1 MFVAKALLD
10 NRLMDLP
17 FSVPFFKWMRGERLV
32 FSDLKLIDP
41 EFAASMDKMVDLCEK
56 KKQIESNPSLVRNR
70 NPNIFIY
77 DQYHHS
83 IILYIINIG
92 LKTSFSSQFLLF
104 CYIFASILKQTLE
117 CRTKK
122 RTNCRIKIE
131 KCQSRRSRFRFYF
144 TGKTQLG
151 AKGNPISYLLP
162 LAFPDF
168 IRGWFDNSDNQ

>member
-70 NPNIFIY
+70 NPYIL
-77 DQYHHS
+77 D
-83 IILYIINIG
+83 IIIS
-92 LKTSFSSQFLLF
+92 SFDNRFLIKFLLSLL
-104 CYIFASILKQTLE
+104 YV
-117 CRTKK
+117 
-122 RTNCRIKIE
+122 
-131 KCQSRRSRFRFYF
+131 YF
-144 TGKTQLG
+144 
-151 AKGNPISYLLP
+151 
-162 LAFPDF
+162 
-168 IRGWFDNSDNQ
+168 